1 MSLWSLFRRSSTALR
16 GKAVHITDVGKS
28 ITRTVSRTGLFLKKQ
43 LWIFP
48 VIAAVILAIV
58 GVTTRTTIESMMRE
72 NLRSQLETLLGVETA
87 MMESWIKDQFAN
99 TAALANSPAI
109 RKHVYELLEAVDPTL
124 DQPVALQSLKL
135 HALLQKDLA
144 PGLSAGDY
152 GGYFIADKD
161 KRILSSASTE
171 LIGQKDIPEYNAV
184 IAKAL
189 EGEPSIS
196 PPFSSVTLMRDDAGK
211 LRTGVPTMMVCAP
224 IRDDSFQVVAV
235 LALRIRPEREFSR
248 ILQLGRFGKSGETY
262 AFDKNARMVS
272 NSRFDEELML
282 VGLIS
287 DEDNA
292 QSILQVGLHD
302 PGGDLTAGYRP
313 AKRRRDLPLT
323 KMAKSAIAGEDG
335 VDVDGYRDYRGV
347 AVVGAWTWLPRY
359 QMGIATE
366 MNSVEAFRPVVILRY
381 AFWGLFILLG
391 ISAAAIFAF
400 TVMNARLQREAQK
413 AAVAA
418 KKLGQYRLEEKL
430 GSGGMG
436 IVYKGYHAILRR
448 PTAIKMLHVEKVNE
462 TSIERFE
469 REVQI
474 TCQLNNP
481 HTVAVYDFGR
491 TDEGVF
497 YYAMEYLDG
506 IDLQSLVDK
515 YGPLPEAR
523 VIHIL
528 EQICGS
534 LYEAHLL
541 GLVHRDIKPANIMLN
556 RRGGEPDVVKVLDF
570 GLVKALDEG
579 QQASLT
585 AANGLTGT
593 PLYMSPEA
601 IQSPNA
607 IDARSDLYA
616 VGATGYFLLTGK
628 PVFDASNIVEL
639 CQQHVDKLPD
649 PPSQRTTNPIS
660 GDLESLLLACLEKSR
675 AKRPQTAREL
685 ALRLERCTAAAAWSI
700 EEAEMWWSRHER
712 GVITDSTTPETA
724 KSATAA
730 YDRTYVANSDE

>member
-1 MSLWSLFRRSSTALR
+1 L
-16 GKAVHITDVGKS
+16 
-28 ITRTVSRTGLFLKKQ
+28 
-43 LWIFP
+43 P
-48 VIAAVILAIV
+48 
-58 GVTTRTTIESMMRE
+58 
-72 NLRSQLETLLGVETA
+72 
-87 MMESWIKDQFAN
+87 
-99 TAALANSPAI
+99 
-109 RKHVYELLEAVDPTL
+109 
-124 DQPVALQSLKL
+124 L
-135 HALLQKDLA
+135 HAQLQKDLA
-144 PGLSAGDY
+144 PALSAGDY
-152 GGYFIADKD
+152 FGYFVADKS
-161 KRILSSASTE
+161 KRILSSSVPD
-171 LIGQKDIPEYNAV
+171 LIGQQNIPEYDAA
-184 IAKAL
+184 ISKAL
-189 EGEPSIS
+189 EGEPGIS
-196 PPFSSVTLMRDDAGK
+196 VPYASVTMMRDDSGRI
-211 LRTGVPTMMVCAP
+211 RTGVPTMFVCAP
-224 IRDDSFQVVAV
+224 VRDASFQVVAV
-235 LALRIRPEREFSR
+235 LALRIRPDREFTR
-248 ILQLGRFGKSGETY
+248 IMQLGRFGMTGETY
-262 AFDKNARMVS
+262 AFDEHGRMVS
-272 NSRFDEELML
+272 NSRFDDQLILLGLLNDEE
-282 VGLIS
+282 G
-287 DEDNA
+287 A
-292 QSILQVGLHD
+292 QSILRLTLRD
-302 PGGDLTAGYRP
+302 PGGDLSAGFRP
-313 AKRRRDLPLT
+313 SKRRHELPLT
-323 KMAKSAIAGEDG
+323 KMAKSAVAGEDG
-335 VDVDGYRDYRGV
+335 IDVNGYRDYRGV
-347 AVVGAWTWLPRY
+347 SVVGAWKWLPRY
-359 QMGIATE
+359 RMGLATE
-366 MNSVEAFRPVVILRY
+366 MDSVEAFRPLVFLRY
-381 AFWGLFILLG
+381 VFWGLFILSCL
-391 ISAAAIFAF
+391 AAAAVFAF
-400 TVMNARLQREAQK
+400 SVMNARLQREAQK

-436 IVYKGYHAILRR
+436 IVYRGYHAILRR

-515 YGPLPEAR
+515 YGALPEAR

-528 EQICGS
+528 QQICGS

-607 IDARSDLYA
+607 VDARSDLYA

-649 PPSQRTTNPIS
+649 PPSHRTSNPIS
-660 GDLESLLLACLEKSR
+660 PDLEGLLLACLEKSR

-685 ALRLERCTAAAAWSI
+685 ALRLERCAAGTSWSI
-700 EEAEMWWSRHER
+700 EEAETWWSRHER
-712 GVITDSTTPETA
+712 GAPTASESTVSDAA
-724 KSATAA
+724 KSSGA
-730 YDRTYVANSDE
+730 YDRTYVANHGDE